1 MATKDRTQPWVF
13 GNTTV
18 RSPFRLKDGLTAISQ
33 SSLQGNLRGIDQDKA
48 FRELLGKS
56 GIVELG
62 TDDTNSVGR
71 KWRAALSQ
79 LGFLYPPIS
88 EKFNISRLGIG
99 AVDTITPNGW
109 RLINSESVS
118 AIQEC
123 FLRAMASYFVPNTF
137 ETGYKFKNVF
147 SPLRLT
153 LSIMLKFEK
162 ETGSSLLNFL
172 EMALIVQFSNAD
184 MELSSIFDSIL
195 TFRKNRDASPN
206 KNIFAREE
214 RAKAAEKFG
223 YIESTFNDYA
233 DTNFRYL
240 KATGLVQSKG
250 RGIIIFAEKH
260 LFIEKLCADKAVPA
274 NGEEWLV
281 SLTNGSVLP
290 TDNKDTA
297 FVVVDD
303 LVNQLNMRGVITE
316 KLSETVVDIADINQ
330 FRHDLEDKLFILNEI
345 DYASRQANECEEI
358 SAWLEILSTNPS
370 KSITIKNGDKLSIPQ
385 SEAPA
390 YFEWIIW
397 RAFLAID
404 SLKNPPNECRK
415 FKIDQDFL
423 PVGTAPGGG
432 PDLIFEF
439 DKFVIV
445 SEVTLTTNSR
455 QEAAEGEPVRR
466 HVANVVDFYEQK
478 NKKVYGLFLANKI
491 DSNTAETFRLGTW
504 YKNDDVKM
512 MVDIVPL
519 SLSVFKIFFDSMFKE
534 RKLDSKLVEDLL
546 VKCIELKGNEAP
558 KWKLMIDETVLAFSQ
573 NLTLYEFSADF
584 MTTREQPTQQ
594 DREDIS

>member
-1 MATKDRTQPWVF
+1 MF

-33 SSLQGNLRGIDQDKA
+33 SSLQGNLRGIEQDKA
-48 FRELLGKS
+48 FRDLLGEV

-71 KWRAALSQ
+71 KWRAALTQ
-79 LGFLYPPIS
+79 LGFLYTPIPERLKIVQS
-88 EKFNISRLGIG
+88 EIG

-123 FLRAMASYFVPNTF
+123 FLRSLASYYVPNVF
-137 ETGYKFKNVF
+137 ETGYQFSNVF

-153 LSIMLKFEK
+153 LRIMLELEK
-162 ETGSSLLNFL
+162 RTGTSVLNFL
-172 EMALIVQFSNAD
+172 EMAVIVQFSNAD
-184 MELSSIFDSIL
+184 EDINDVLNSIL
-195 TFRKNRDASPN
+195 KLRSDREISKNKKAFDRDERSKAS
-206 KNIFAREE
+206 I
-214 RAKAAEKFG
+214 KFG
-223 YIESTFNDYA
+223 YVETTFNDYA

-250 RGIIIFAEKH
+250 RSITIIPEKN
-260 LFIEKLCADKAVPA
+260 LFVQKLCADTDIPKD
-274 NGEEWLV
+274 GKDWLLR
-281 SLTNGSVLP
+281 LTNGSVLP

-297 FVVVDD
+297 IIVVED
-303 LVNQLNMRGVITE
+303 LVNQLKDKGVVTSGV
-316 KLSETVVDIADINQ
+316 KSKSDDVADINQ
-330 FRHDLEDKLFILNEI
+330 LRHDLEDKLFELNEI
-345 DYASRQANECEEI
+345 EYANNQANEWKDI
-358 SAWLEILSTNPS
+358 SNWLEILSTNPS
-370 KSITIKNGDKLSIPQ
+370 KSITLENGDRLSIPHG
-385 SEAPA
+385 EAPA

-404 SLKNPPNECRK
+404 SLINQPNECRK

-445 SEVTLTTNSR
+445 GEVTLTTNSR

-466 HVANVVDFYEQK
+466 HVANIVDYYESK
-478 NKKVYGLFLANKI
+478 NKHVYGLFLANKI
-491 DSNTAETFRLGTW
+491 DSNTAETFRVGTW
-504 YKNDDVKM
+504 YRNDDVKLKLN
-512 MVDIVPL
+512 IVPL
-519 SLSVFKIFFDSMFKE
+519 PLSLFKIFFDSMF
-534 RKLDSKLVEDLL
+534 SKGMVNSTYVESLIL
-546 VKCIELKGNEAP
+546 KCSEHRGNDAP
-558 KWKLMIDETVLAFSQ
+558 VWKNLISDTVISYSA
-573 NLTLYEFSADF
+573 NLSD
-584 MTTREQPTQQ
+584 
-594 DREDIS
+594 